1 MKAMILAAGV
11 GSRLDPLTRNV
22 PKPMVPIANKPVIEH
37 IIEFLRE
44 HGFREI
50 VINVHYL
57 AEKITNWL
65 GNGERLGVSITYS
78 YEEEPLGTAGGVKR
92 CEDFFDGTFLVVG
105 ADDLCDI
112 DLRRVLAYHKEKK
125 AMVTIALSLVDDPSE
140 YGVVLTNERGKV
152 IAFIEKPRGERI
164 PSNTVN
170 TGIYILEPE
179 VLELIPKGQFFDFG
193 RDLFP
198 LLINKKIPFYGYLAL
213 GYWKDVGNI
222 KQYKETHRDVL
233 YKKVDFKVP
242 LREVKPF
249 FWQGDDVE
257 IEPSS
262 YIEYPVVIGNRCRI
276 KKGARILEG
285 TVLGDE
291 CVIEED
297 AVVKGSILWRGAK
310 VGKKTMIEG
319 CIVGEECEVSSN
331 AAIFDGIIVSPFR
344 KEGGGR

>member
-78 YEEEPLGTAGGVKR
+78 YEEEPLGTAGGVKKS
-92 CEDFFDGTFLVVG
+92 EDFFDSTFLVVG

-152 IAFIEKPRGERI
+152 IAFIEKPKGERI

-179 VLELIPKGQFFDFG
+179 VLELIPNGQFFDFG

-198 LLINKKIPFYGYLAL
+198 LLIDKKVPFYGYLAL

-222 KQYKETHRDVL
+222 KQYKEAHRDVL
-233 YKKVDFKVP
+233 YKKINFKIP
-242 LREVKPF
+242 LKEVKPF

-276 KKGARILEG
+276 EKGARILEG
-285 TVLGDE
+285 TVLADE

-297 AVVKGSILWRGAK
+297 AVVKRSILWRGAK

>member
-1 MKAMILAAGV
+1 MILAAGV

-37 IIEFLRE
+37 IIEVLRE
-44 HGFREI
+44 YGFRDI
-50 VINVHYL
+50 LINVHYL
-57 AEKITNWL
+57 AEKITSWL
-65 GNGERLGVSITYS
+65 GNGEKLGVSIRYS
-78 YEEEPLGTAGGVKR
+78 HEEEPLGTAGGVKN
-92 CEDFFDGTFLVVG
+92 CEDYFDSTFLVVG

-112 DLRRVLAYHKEKK
+112 DLRRVLAFHQEKR

-152 IAFIEKPRGERI
+152 ISFIEKPRGERI

-179 VLELIPKGQFFDFG
+179 VLDLIPKGEFFDFG

-198 LLINKKIPFYGYLAL
+198 LLIDKKIPFYGYLAL

-222 KQYKETHRDVL
+222 KHYKETHRDVL
-233 YKKVDFKVP
+233 YKRVNFKVP
-242 LREVKPF
+242 LKEVKPF
-249 FWQGDDVE
+249 FWQGDDIE
-257 IEPSS
+257 IEPSA
-262 YIEYPVVIGNRCRI
+262 YIEYPVVIGNGCHI

-285 TVLGDE
+285 TVLGDG
-291 CVIEED
+291 CVIEEG
-297 AVVKGSILWRGAK
+297 AVVKQSILWRGAK
-310 VGKKTMIEG
+310 VAKNTMIEG

-344 KEGGGR
+344 KEGGKG